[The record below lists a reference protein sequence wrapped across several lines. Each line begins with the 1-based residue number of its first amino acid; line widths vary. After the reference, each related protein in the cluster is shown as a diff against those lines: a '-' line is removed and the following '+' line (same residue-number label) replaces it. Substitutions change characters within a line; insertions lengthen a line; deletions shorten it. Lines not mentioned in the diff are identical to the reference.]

1 MNYLSHP
8 DKKLTDHIAQIAAAY
23 DDMLFQTAVHYHDA
37 GKTTDS
43 FQHYISSS
51 EVLSSEPH
59 APVSGLIFLLG
70 EHGLSDCK
78 ALFFIYNAIIS
89 HHGSLHSRKSIC
101 DNLAN
106 LGEVKMQLYLKQLA
120 HIYAKEDA
128 RDFFA
133 FQENGAETRL
143 DDIGFEFE
151 ELSFSPQNYI
161 TQKQLYSRL
170 IYADKYEAIFSQTPI
185 RKPSQLHLEQLED
198 YKRQNLKPDALRQN
212 ARDTII
218 NHFKANPH
226 APIYTITAPT
236 GIGKTLISLEL
247 ALKIAKAQ
255 QRDKIIYSIPFTS
268 IIDQSA
274 KIFDTIFPDQ
284 ITVHHHKADY
294 TSKDEEADNKEY
306 DRIKFLVES
315 WSEPFIVTTFYQLF
329 FALFSN
335 ANSDNVKFQ
344 SFENS
349 VVILDEVQAI
359 PFPLWKVMQTLFPLL
374 SEQLHV
380 TFVLMSAT
388 LPIVAKDTVELSD
401 TKTFYAQKN
410 RYRLEY
416 FALAEEEEKL
426 QRLCDAIVERY
437 KRGESVLCVL
447 NTIKNTKK
455 LFALVK
461 AAIGDDAYCLNS
473 YMLPCDRI
481 ATIEA
486 LKEAKSNRVAKKVL
500 ISTQVIEAGVDLD
513 FDVGFRELSPL
524 SSIIQTAGRVNREGL
539 REQAQLFVFDAL
551 DIKITRLIYNGILMT
566 PTENILLKHLKEVP
580 LQECEIFDF
589 VQEYFVMLD
598 ISISDR
604 EKVLEAIKHFDFWAI
619 NTAIKKIFNTDNDY
633 IVSVLIGID
642 MKTIEQEYFEETK
655 NSDDKWRDKSLREQK
670 FKSLS
675 DYIVNIKQK
684 DLLQSGINSNKSE
697 LFGLHY
703 ITESE
708 GVYSSRSGFLI
719 EGEDDENSIFG

>member
-1 MNYLSHP
+1 MTFLSHP
-8 DKKLTDHIAQIAAAY
+8 GKLLVDHIARIAAC
-23 DDMLFQTAVHYHDA
+23 DDDALFKKTARYHDL
-37 GKTTDS
+37 GKTTAS
-43 FQHYISSS
+43 FQRYIVS
-51 EVLSSEPH
+51 EGTLTSEPH
-59 APVSGLIFLLG
+59 ALVSGIGFLL
-70 EHGLSDCK
+70 SCAK
-78 ALFFIYNAIIS
+78 AFSTVELLMIYHAIIA
-89 HHGSLHSRKSIC
+89 HHGPLRSAKT
-101 DNLAN
+101 
-106 LGEVKMQLYLKQLA
+106 LGDGLIEGDLKMKQ
-120 HIYAKEDA
+120 AKV
-128 RDFFA
+128 
-133 FQENGAETRL
+133 Q
-143 DDIGFEFE
+143 FE
-151 ELSFSPQNYI
+151 ELLSNEEVRNFFELLPYNASQLEDLGFDFSDLTFTPTEFV

-170 IYADKYEAIFSQTPI
+170 IYADKYEAIFSQTPV
-185 RKPSQLHLEQLED
+185 RKPLQLQHEQLDD
-198 YKRQNLKPDALRQN
+198 YKRRNFKPDAIRQN
-212 ARDTII
+212 ARDTILE
-218 NHFKANPH
+218 HFEANPNV
-226 APIYTITAPT
+226 PIYTITAPT

-255 QRDKIIYSIPFTS
+255 QRDKVIYTIPFTS

-274 KIFDTIFPDQ
+274 KIFDAIFPNQ

-294 TSKDEEADNKEY
+294 TPKDEEADNKEY

-359 PFPLWKVMQTLFPLL
+359 PFGLWKVMQTLFPLL

-388 LPIVAKDTVELSD
+388 LPIVAKGTVELSD

-416 FALAEEEEKL
+416 FALAEEEGKL

-461 AAIGDDAYCLNS
+461 VCIGDGAYCLNS
-473 YMLPCDRI
+473 YMLPCDRV

-486 LKEAKSNRVAKKVL
+486 LKEAKSNRVANKVL

-524 SSIIQTAGRVNREGL
+524 SSIIQTSGRVNREGE

-551 DIKITRLIYNGILMT
+551 DIKITRLIYDGILMT
-566 PTENILLKHLKEVP
+566 PTENILLKRFIKEVP
-580 LQECEIFDF
+580 LQECEILDF

-604 EKVLEAIKHFDFWAI
+604 EKVLEAIERFDFGAI
-619 NTAIKKIFNTDNDY
+619 NTALKKIFNIDNDY

-703 ITESE
+703 ITEAE
-708 GVYSSRSGFLI
+708 GIYSSRSGFLI